1 MKEPATQSHLLY
13 IATNFSSLSSS
24 ITQLEEH
31 NSELVNALEIYQSAL
46 RKIGVSYGE
55 IGKKIIKKSEKVS
68 ENNSGLKIIKN
79 IKDLLVGEE
88 VNMDRK
94 FAQHAMYFKYA
105 PLTSVEVERSF
116 SKLNMLISDQ
126 RQSLK
131 TENVRKLLIISCN
144 RF

>member
-1 MKEPATQSHLLY
+1 M
-13 IATNFSSLSSS
+13 
-24 ITQLEEH
+24 
-31 NSELVNALEIYQSAL
+31 

-68 ENNSGLKIIKN
+68 ENNPGLKIIKN
-79 IKDLLVGEE
+79 IKDLLLGEE

-94 FAQHAMYFKYA
+94 FSQHAMYFKYA

-131 TENVRKLLIISCN
+131 TENVRKFLIISCN